1 MNITI
6 RAFARFREVF
16 GERNELTVE
25 EEATLPAALR
35 ELVARKGHADTLF
48 EEDGSIKDFVLV
60 MVGGTRLA
68 PEERSDRVLAAGDE
82 IVIYPPVSGG

>member
-1 MNITI
+1 MNIII
-6 RAFARFREVF
+6 RAFARFREDF
-16 GERNELTVE
+16 GERTELPVE
-25 EEATLPAALR
+25 ESCTLPAALS

-60 MVGGTRLA
+60 MVNGERLA
-68 PEERSDRVLAAGDE
+68 PEDRTTRLLSGGDE

>member
-6 RAFARFREVF
+6 RAFARFREDF

-25 EEATLPAALR
+25 EAATLPAALR

-48 EEDGSIKDFVLV
+48 EEDGGIKDFVLV
-60 MVGGTRLA
+60 MVGGRRLT
-68 PEERSDRVLAAGDE
+68 PEERAECVLAEGDE
-82 IVIYPPVSGG
+82 VVIYPPVSGG